1 MIFNQAVTTTTREFI
16 LKRVYDQV
24 TTGTPG
30 LMTFLQKTGT
40 GPLAKE
46 WISGT
51 SFQFP
56 IKYQD
61 TTNGGNMGIAD
72 KLDSDRQNVRVRT
85 DFNLHAANKPVVVAI
100 AETTANMGDEQ
111 IVDLLDTEFDSQAQS
126 LMTLMAQNLYTG
138 NGTGNDWDSL
148 ANAASDSTLFAT
160 YGSLSR
166 STYTAWN
173 GYYLALTGALTL
185 AKMATADD
193 AVTIGVDSPDL
204 DLTTKAIWSTYESLL
219 TPTVRATY
227 TTSGYPRMNA
237 WGGVSSPSSGL
248 AGEQGFVYLT
258 FRGTPIAKDEQV
270 PSGKF
275 FLTNSKG
282 FGFVGFNYQD
292 ENIMTA
298 NFRNTSDAVPSG
310 VPGNVKST
318 RGFQFRKMMSP
329 VDQLT
334 KVGYVIYAGDFI
346 ATEPRLQGTMAA
358 VS

>member
-1 MIFNQAVTTTTREFI
+1 MIFNAAVTTTTREFI
-16 LKRVYDQV
+16 LKKVYDQV

-30 LMTFLQKTGT
+30 LMTFLQK
-40 GPLAKE
+40 PKE
-46 WISGT
+46 WTSGT
-51 SFQFP
+51 TYEFA

-72 KLDSDRQNVRVRT
+72 RLDTDRQNVRVRAA
-85 DFNLHAANKPVVVAI
+85 FNLKASNKPIVVAI

-111 IVDLLDTEFDSQAQS
+111 IVNLLDTEFDSQAQS
-126 LMTLMAQNLYTG
+126 LMTLLAQNLYTG

-166 STYTAWN
+166 STYSAWN
-173 GYYLALTGALTL
+173 GYYLASAGALTL
-185 AKMATADD
+185 AKLATADD

-204 DLTTKAIWSTYESLL
+204 ALTTKSIWSTYESLL
-219 TPTVRATY
+219 TPTVRANFS
-227 TTSGYPRMNA
+227 TSGYPRMNA
-237 WGGVSSPSSGL
+237 WGGVPASAGL
-248 AGEQGFVYLT
+248 GGTQGFVYLT

-275 FLTNSKG
+275 FFVNTKG

-298 NFRNTSDAVPSG
+298 NFRDTSDAVPSG

-334 KVGYVIYAGDFI
+334 KVGYLIYAGNFV
-346 ATEPRLQGTMAA
+346 ATEPRLNGSMAG

>member
-16 LKRVYDQV
+16 LKKVFDQV

-30 LMTFLQKTGT
+30 LMTFLQKPAEWTTGT
-40 GPLAKE
+40 SYKFA
-46 WISGT
+46 
-51 SFQFP
+51 

-72 KLDSDRQNVRVRT
+72 KLDTNRQNVRVQAE
-85 DFNLHAANKPVVVAI
+85 FNLHAANKPVVVAI

-160 YGSLSR
+160 YGSLAR
-166 STYTAWN
+166 STYSVWS
-173 GYYLALTGALTL
+173 GYYLASAGALTL
-185 AKMATADD
+185 AKLATADD

-204 DLTTKAIWSTYESLL
+204 ALTTKAIWSTYESLL
-219 TPTVRATY
+219 TPSVRANFS
-227 TTSGYPRMNA
+227 TSGYPRMNA
-237 WGGVSSPSSGL
+237 WGGVPATPGMG
-248 AGEQGFVYLT
+248 AQQGFVYLT

-275 FLTNSKG
+275 FFTNTKG

-292 ENIMTA
+292 PNIMTA
-298 NFRNTSDAVPSG
+298 NFKQTSDAVPSG

-318 RGFQFRKMMSP
+318 RGFQFRKMMAP

-334 KVGYVIYAGDFI
+334 NVGYLIYAGDFV
-346 ATEPRLQGTMAA
+346 ATECRLQGQMAG

>member
-1 MIFNQAVTTTTREFI
+1 MIFNSAVTTTTREYI
-16 LKRVYDQV
+16 LPKVYDQV

-30 LMTFLQKTGT
+30 LMTFLQKQSLKQWTTGT
-40 GPLAKE
+40 SYKFA
-46 WISGT
+46 
-51 SFQFP
+51 

-72 KLDSDRQNVRVRT
+72 KLDTNRQNVRVQAN
-85 DFNLHAANKPVVVAI
+85 FNLKASNKPVVVAI

-126 LMTLMAQNLYTG
+126 MMTLMAQNLYTG

-148 ANAASDSTLFAT
+148 ANAASDSTLYST
-160 YGSLSR
+160 YGDLSR
-166 STYTAWN
+166 STYSVFS
-173 GYYLALTGALTL
+173 GYYLASAGALTL
-185 AKMATADD
+185 AKLATADD

-204 DLTTKAIWSTYESLL
+204 GLTTKALWSSYESLL
-219 TPTVRATY
+219 TPTVRANFSTA
-227 TTSGYPRMNA
+227 GYPRMNA
-237 WGGVSSPSSGL
+237 WGGVSAVTAGMG
-248 AGEQGFVYLT
+248 GEQGFVYLT

-275 FLTNSKG
+275 FLVNTKG
-282 FGFVGFNYQD
+282 FGFVGFDYQD
-292 ENIMTA
+292 TNIVTG
-298 NFRNTSDAVPSG
+298 NFRQTTDAVPAG

-334 KVGYVIYAGDFI
+334 NVGYILYAGNFV
-346 ATEPRLQGTMAA
+346 AVEPRLQGQLAGA
-358 VS
+358 S

>member
-1 MIFNQAVTTTTREFI
+1 LPDI
-16 LKRVYDQV
+16 YDQV

-30 LMTFLQKTGT
+30 LMTFLQKPKEWKTGT
-40 GPLAKE
+40 SYKFG
-46 WISGT
+46 
-51 SFQFP
+51 
-56 IKYQD
+56 IKYTD

-72 KLDSDRQNVRVRT
+72 RLDTDRQNVRVQAN
-85 DFNLHAANKPVVVAI
+85 FNLKAANKPVVVAI

-126 LMTLMAQNLYTG
+126 LMNLMAQNLYTG

-148 ANAASDSTLFAT
+148 ANAASDSTLYAT
-160 YGSLSR
+160 YGDLAR
-166 STYTAWN
+166 ATYSVFS
-173 GYYLALTGALTL
+173 GYYLASTGALTL
-185 AKMATADD
+185 AKLATADD

-204 DLTTKAIWSTYESLL
+204 ALTTKAIWSTYESLL
-219 TPTVRATY
+219 TPSVRANFS
-227 TTSGYPRMNA
+227 TSGYPRMNA
-237 WGGVSSPSSGL
+237 WGGVPATPGL
-248 AGEQGFVYLT
+248 GGQQGFVYLT

-275 FLTNSKG
+275 FLVNTKG

-298 NFRNTSDAVPSG
+298 NFKKTTDAVPAG

-334 KVGYVIYAGDFI
+334 KVGYLIYAGNFV
-346 ATEPRLQGTMAA
+346 ATEPRLQGTLSAT
-358 VS
+358 S

>member
-1 MIFNQAVTTTTREFI
+1 MIFNAAVTTTTREFI
-16 LKRVYDQV
+16 LPKIFDQV

-30 LMTFLQKTGT
+30 LMTFLQKPKEWKTGT
-40 GPLAKE
+40 SYKFG
-46 WISGT
+46 
-51 SFQFP
+51 

-72 KLDSDRQNVRVRT
+72 KLDSDRQNVRVQAE
-85 DFNLHAANKPVVVAI
+85 FNLKAANKPVVVAI

-138 NGTGNDWDSL
+138 NGSGNDWDSL
-148 ANAASDSTLFAT
+148 ANAASDSTLYAT
-160 YGSLSR
+160 YGGLSR

-173 GYYLALTGALTL
+173 GYYLASTGALTL
-185 AKMATADD
+185 AKLATADD
-193 AVTIGVDSPDL
+193 AVTIGTDSPDL

-219 TPTVRATY
+219 TPSVRANFS
-227 TTSGYPRMNA
+227 TSGYPRMNA
-237 WGGVSSPSSGL
+237 WGGVPSTPGL
-248 AGEQGFVYLT
+248 GGQQGFVYLT

-275 FLTNSKG
+275 FLTNTKG
-282 FGFVGFNYQD
+282 FGFVGFDYQD

-298 NFRNTSDAVPSG
+298 NFKQTSDAVPTG

-334 KVGYVIYAGDFI
+334 KVGYLIYAGAFV
-346 ATEPRLQGTMAA
+346 ATEPRLNGTLNGT
-358 VS
+358 S

>member
-1 MIFNQAVTTTTREFI
+1 MIFNEAVTTTTREFI
-16 LKRVYDQV
+16 LPKVFDQV

-30 LMTFLQKTGT
+30 LMSFLQKPKEWKTGT
-40 GPLAKE
+40 EYKFA
-46 WISGT
+46 
-51 SFQFP
+51 

-72 KLDSDRQNVRVRT
+72 KLDSNRENVRVQAS
-85 DFNLHAANKPVVVAI
+85 FNLKAANKPVVVAI

-126 LMTLMAQNLYTG
+126 LLTLMAQNLYTG

-148 ANAASDSTLFAT
+148 ANAAADSTVYAT
-160 YGSLSR
+160 YGGLSR
-166 STYTAWN
+166 STYSAWD
-173 GYYLALTGALTL
+173 GYYLASAGALTL
-185 AKMATADD
+185 AKLATADD

-204 DLTTKAIWSTYESLL
+204 ALTTKAIWSTYESLL
-219 TPTVRATY
+219 TPSVRANFS
-227 TTSGYPRMNA
+227 TSGYPRMNA
-237 WGGVSSPSSGL
+237 WGGVPSTPGMG
-248 AGEQGFVYLT
+248 AQQGFVYLT

-275 FLTNSKG
+275 HLVNTKG

-292 ENIMTA
+292 DSIMSA
-298 NFRNTSDAVPSG
+298 NFKKTSDAVPSG

-318 RGFQFRKMMSP
+318 RGFQFRKMMNP

-334 KVGYVIYAGDFI
+334 KVGYLIYAGDFV
-346 ATEPRLQGTMAA
+346 ATSPRLQGTLQGA
-358 VS
+358 S

>member
-16 LKRVYDQV
+16 LKKVYDQV

-30 LMTFLQKTGT
+30 LMTFLQKPKEWNTGT
-40 GPLAKE
+40 
-46 WISGT
+46 SY
-51 SFQFP
+51 QFP

-72 KLDSDRQNVRVRT
+72 RLDTNRQNVRVKT
-85 DFNLHAANKPVVVAI
+85 NFNLKAANKPVVVAI

-111 IVDLLDTEFDSQAQS
+111 IVNLLDTEFDSQAQS
-126 LMTLMAQNLYTG
+126 LMNLMAQNLYTG
-138 NGTGNDWDSL
+138 NGFGNDWDSL

-160 YGSLSR
+160 YGDLAR
-166 STYTAWN
+166 STYTAWQ
-173 GYYLALTGALTL
+173 GYYLASTGALTL
-185 AKMATADD
+185 AKLATADD

-204 DLTTKAIWSTYESLL
+204 ALTTKAIWSTYESLL
-219 TPTVRATY
+219 TPSVRANFSTA
-227 TTSGYPRMNA
+227 GYPRMNA
-237 WGGVSSPSSGL
+237 WGGVPASPGL
-248 AGEQGFVYLT
+248 GGTQGFVYLT

-275 FLTNSKG
+275 FLVNTKG

-298 NFRNTSDAVPSG
+298 NFKETSDGVPSG

-334 KVGYVIYAGDFI
+334 KVGYLIYAGNYV
-346 ATEPRLQGTMAA
+346 ATECRLQGTLAG

>member
-16 LKRVYDQV
+16 LKKVFDQV

-30 LMTFLQKTGT
+30 LMTFLQK
-40 GPLAKE
+40 PMDE
-46 WISGT
+46 WTTGT
-51 SFQFP
+51 SFKFA

-72 KLDSDRQNVRVRT
+72 KLDTDRQNVRVQAN
-85 DFNLHAANKPVVVAI
+85 FNLKAANKPVVVAI

-111 IVDLLDTEFDSQAQS
+111 IVDLLSTEFDSQAQS

-160 YGSLSR
+160 YGDLSR
-166 STYTAWN
+166 TTYPVFS
-173 GYYLALTGALTL
+173 GYYLASTGALTL
-185 AKMATADD
+185 AKLATADD

-204 DLTTKAIWSTYESLL
+204 ALTTKAIWSTYESLL
-219 TPTVRATY
+219 TPTVRANFS
-227 TTSGYPRMNA
+227 TTGYPRMNA
-237 WGGVSSPSSGL
+237 WGGVPASPGL
-248 AGEQGFVYLT
+248 GGTQGFVYLT

-275 FLTNSKG
+275 FLVNTKG

-298 NFRNTSDAVPSG
+298 NFKQTSDAVPSG

-334 KVGYVIYAGDFI
+334 KVGYLLYAGNFV
-346 ATEPRLQGTMAA
+346 ATQCRLQGTLASA
-358 VS
+358 S

>member
-16 LKRVYDQV
+16 IKKVYDQV

-30 LMTFLQKTGT
+30 LMTFLQT
-40 GPLAKE
+40 PKE
-46 WISGT
+46 WKSGT
-51 SFQFP
+51 DYQFP

-72 KLDSDRQNVRVRT
+72 RLDTDRQNVRVRAT
-85 DFNLHAANKPVVVAI
+85 FNLKAANKPVVVAI

-111 IVDLLDTEFDSQAQS
+111 IVDLLETEFDSQAQS

-138 NGTGNDWDSL
+138 NGVGNDWDSL

-160 YGSLSR
+160 YGGLSR
-166 STYTAWN
+166 STYTVWS
-173 GYYLALTGALTL
+173 GYYLASAGTLTL
-185 AKMATADD
+185 AKLATADD
-193 AVTIGVDSPDL
+193 AVTIGVDSPDIA
-204 DLTTKAIWSTYESLL
+204 LTTKAIWSTYESLL
-219 TPTVRATY
+219 TPSVRANFS
-227 TTSGYPRMNA
+227 TSGYPKMNA
-237 WGGVSSPSSGL
+237 WGGVAGKGAGL
-248 AGEQGFVYLT
+248 GGEQGFVYLT

-275 FLTNSKG
+275 FLCNTKG

-292 ENIMTA
+292 EAIMTA
-298 NFRNTSDAVPSG
+298 NFKQTSDAVPSG

-334 KVGYVIYAGDFI
+334 KVGYLIYAGNFV
-346 ATEPRLQGTMAA
+346 ATEPRLQGQLSGT
-358 VS
+358 S

>member
-16 LKRVYDQV
+16 LKKVYDQV

-30 LMTFLQKTGT
+30 LMTFLQK
-40 GPLAKE
+40 PMAE
-46 WISGT
+46 WITGT
-51 SFQFP
+51 SFKFA

-72 KLDSDRQNVRVRT
+72 KLDTNRQNVRVQAE
-85 DFNLHAANKPVVVAI
+85 FNLKAANKPVVVAI

-111 IVDLLDTEFDSQAQS
+111 IVDLLSTEFDSQAQS

-160 YGSLSR
+160 YGGLSR
-166 STYTAWN
+166 STYTAWQ
-173 GYYLALTGALTL
+173 GYYLASTGALTL
-185 AKMATADD
+185 AKLATADD

-204 DLTTKAIWSTYESLL
+204 ALTTKAIWSTYESLL
-219 TPTVRATY
+219 TPSVRANFS
-227 TTSGYPRMNA
+227 TSGYPRMNA
-237 WGGVSSPSSGL
+237 WGGVPASPGL
-248 AGEQGFVYLT
+248 GGQQGFVYLT

-275 FLTNSKG
+275 FFTNTKG

-298 NFRNTSDAVPSG
+298 NFKQTTDAVPAG

-334 KVGYVIYAGDFI
+334 KVGYLIYAGNFL
-346 ATEPRLQGTMAA
+346 ATEDRLQGQLAGA
-358 VS
+358 S

>member
-1 MIFNQAVTTTTREFI
+1 MIFNAAVTTTTREFI
-16 LKRVYDQV
+16 LKKVFDQV

-30 LMTFLQKTGT
+30 LMTFLQK
-40 GPLAKE
+40 PKE
-46 WISGT
+46 WTSGT
-51 SFQFP
+51 SFKFP

-61 TTNGGNMGIAD
+61 TSNGGNMGIAD
-72 KLDSDRQNVRVRT
+72 KLDTDRQNVRVNAE
-85 DFNLHAANKPVVVAI
+85 FYLKAANKPVVVAI

-111 IVDLLDTEFDSQAQS
+111 IVNLLDTEFDSQAQS

-148 ANAASDSTLFAT
+148 NNAASDSTLFAT

-166 STYTAWN
+166 STYSAWS
-173 GYYLALTGALTL
+173 GYYLASAGALTL
-185 AKMATADD
+185 AKLATADD

-204 DLTTKAIWSTYESLL
+204 AFTTKAIWSTYESLL
-219 TPTVRATY
+219 TPSVRANFS
-227 TTSGYPRMNA
+227 TSGYPRMNA
-237 WGGVSSPSSGL
+237 WGGVPSTPGQG
-248 AGEQGFVYLT
+248 AQQGFVYLT

-275 FLTNSKG
+275 FLVNSKG
-282 FGFVGFNYQD
+282 FGFVGFNYED

-298 NFRNTSDAVPSG
+298 NFKKTSDAVPSG

-334 KVGYVIYAGDFI
+334 KVGYLIYAGNFI
-346 ATEPRLQGTMAA
+346 ATAPRLNGQLSGA
-358 VS
+358 S

>member
-1 MIFNQAVTTTTREFI
+1 MIFNAAVTTTTREFI

-30 LMTFLQKTGT
+30 LMTFLQGT
-40 GPLAKE
+40 GKGQLGKE
-46 WISGT
+46 WTSGT

-72 KLDSDRQNVRVRT
+72 RLDTDRQNVRVRT
-85 DFNLHAANKPVVVAI
+85 DFNLKAANKPVVVAI

-148 ANAASDSTLFAT
+148 ANAASDSTLYAT

-166 STYTAWN
+166 STYTAWQ
-173 GYYLALTGALTL
+173 GYYLASTGALTL
-185 AKMATADD
+185 AKLATADD

-204 DLTTKAIWSTYESLL
+204 ALTTKAIWSTYESLL
-219 TPTVRATY
+219 TPSVRANFSTA
-227 TTSGYPRMNA
+227 GYPRMNA
-237 WGGVSSPSSGL
+237 WGGVPATPGMG
-248 AGEQGFVYLT
+248 AQQGFVYLT

-270 PSGKF
+270 PTGKF
-275 FLTNSKG
+275 FFVNTKG

-298 NFRNTSDAVPSG
+298 NFKQTSDAVPSG

-334 KVGYVIYAGDFI
+334 KVGYLIYAGNFI
-346 ATEPRLQGTMAA
+346 ATEPRLQGTLAGA
-358 VS
+358 S

>member
-1 MIFNQAVTTTTREFI
+1 MIFNAAVTTTTREFI
-16 LKRVYDQV
+16 LKKVFDQV

-30 LMTFLQKTGT
+30 LMTFLQK
-40 GPLAKE
+40 PKE
-46 WISGT
+46 WTSGT
-51 SFQFP
+51 SYKFA

-61 TTNGGNMGIAD
+61 TTNGGNIGVAD
-72 KLDSDRQNVRVRT
+72 RLDTDRQNVRVQA
-85 DFNLHAANKPVVVAI
+85 DFNLKAAYKPVVVAI

-111 IVDLLDTEFDSQAQS
+111 IVNLLDTEFDSQAQS
-126 LMTLMAQNLYTG
+126 LMTLLAQNLYTG

-148 ANAASDSTLFAT
+148 ANAGSDSTLFAT
-160 YGSLSR
+160 YGGLSR
-166 STYTAWN
+166 STYTTWN
-173 GYYLALTGALTL
+173 GYYLASTVALTL
-185 AKMATADD
+185 AKLATAED

-204 DLTTKAIWSTYESLL
+204 AFTTKAIWSTYESLL
-219 TPTVRATY
+219 TPAVRANFS
-227 TTSGYPRMNA
+227 TTGYPKMNA
-237 WGGVSSPSSGL
+237 WGGVPTGPTN
-248 AGEQGFVYLT
+248 GGVQGFVYLQ

-275 FLTNSKG
+275 FLSNSKG

-298 NFRNTSDAVPSG
+298 NFRQTTDAVPAG

-334 KVGYVIYAGDFI
+334 KVGYLIYAGNFV
-346 ATEPRLQGTMAA
+346 ATEPRLNGTLAGTT
-358 VS
+358 

>member
-1 MIFNQAVTTTTREFI
+1 MIFNTAVTTTTREFI
-16 LKRVYDQV
+16 LKKVYDQV

-30 LMTFLQKTGT
+30 LMTFLQK
-40 GPLAKE
+40 PMDE
-46 WISGT
+46 WTTGT
-51 SFQFP
+51 SFKFA

-72 KLDSDRQNVRVRT
+72 RLDTDRQNVRVQAN
-85 DFNLHAANKPVVVAI
+85 FNLKAANKPIVVAI

-138 NGTGNDWDSL
+138 NGSGNDWDSL

-166 STYTAWN
+166 ATYTAWQ
-173 GYYLALTGALTL
+173 GYYLASTGALTL
-185 AKMATADD
+185 AKLATADD

-204 DLTTKAIWSTYESLL
+204 ALTTKAIWSTYESLL
-219 TPTVRATY
+219 TPSVRANFS
-227 TTSGYPRMNA
+227 TSGYPRMNA
-237 WGGVSSPSSGL
+237 WGGVPTSPGL
-248 AGEQGFVYLT
+248 GGQQGFVYLT

-275 FLTNSKG
+275 FLVNTKG
-282 FGFVGFNYQD
+282 FGFVGFNYED
-292 ENIMTA
+292 PNIMTA
-298 NFRNTSDAVPSG
+298 NFRQTTDAVPAG

-318 RGFQFRKMMSP
+318 RGFQFRRMMAP

-334 KVGYVIYAGDFI
+334 NVGYLIYAGNFV
-346 ATEPRLQGTMAA
+346 ATECRLQGTLAG

>member
-1 MIFNQAVTTTTREFI
+1 MIFNAAVTTTTREFI
-16 LKRVYDQV
+16 LKKVFDQV

-30 LMTFLQKTGT
+30 LMTFLQK
-40 GPLAKE
+40 PKE
-46 WISGT
+46 WKSGT
-51 SFQFP
+51 SYKFA
-56 IKYQD
+56 IKYTD

-72 KLDSDRQNVRVRT
+72 KLDTDRQNTRVQAE
-85 DFNLHAANKPVVVAI
+85 FNLKAANKPVVVAI

-111 IVDLLDTEFDSQAQS
+111 IVDLLEAEFDSQAQS
-126 LMTLMAQNLYTG
+126 LMTLMGQNLYTG

-148 ANAASDSTLFAT
+148 SNAASDSTLFAT

-166 STYTAWN
+166 STYTAWQ
-173 GYYLALTGALTL
+173 GYYLASAGALTL
-185 AKMATADD
+185 AKLATAED

-204 DLTTKAIWSTYESLL
+204 AFTTKAIWSTYESLL
-219 TPTVRATY
+219 TPSVRANFS
-227 TTSGYPRMNA
+227 TTGYPKMNA
-237 WGGVSSPSSGL
+237 WGGVPTGPSNG
-248 AGEQGFVYLT
+248 GVQGFVFLQ

-275 FLTNSKG
+275 FLVNSKG

-298 NFRNTSDAVPSG
+298 NFKQTSDAVPTG

-334 KVGYVIYAGDFI
+334 KVGYLIYAGNFV
-346 ATEPRLQGTMAA
+346 ATQCRLNGQLAGA
-358 VS
+358 S

>member
-1 MIFNQAVTTTTREFI
+1 MIFNAAVTTTTREKI
-16 LKRVYDQV
+16 LKNVYDQV

-30 LMTFLQKTGT
+30 LMTFLQRQDKQK
-40 GPLAKE
+40 A
-46 WISGT
+46 WDSGT
-51 SFQFP
+51 SYQFP

-72 KLDSDRQNVRVRT
+72 RLDTDRQNVRVKT
-85 DFNLHAANKPVVVAI
+85 DFNLKAANKPVVVAI

-111 IVDLLDTEFDSQAQS
+111 IVNLLDTEFDSQAQS
-126 LMTLMAQNLYTG
+126 LMNVMAQNLYTG

-148 ANAASDSTLFAT
+148 ANAAADSTVFAT

-173 GYYLALTGALTL
+173 GYYLGAAGALTL
-185 AKMATADD
+185 AKLATADD
-193 AVTIGVDSPDL
+193 AVTIGVDEPDL
-204 DLTTKAIWSTYESLL
+204 SFTTKAIWSTYESLL
-219 TPTVRATY
+219 TPNVRANY
-227 TTSGYPRMNA
+227 QTSGFPRMNA
-237 WGGVSSPSSGL
+237 WGGVPNTPGQGAQQGYVFL
-248 AGEQGFVYLT
+248 A
-258 FRGTPIAKDEQV
+258 FRGTAIAKDEQV

-275 FLTNSKG
+275 FFVNSKG

-292 ENIMTA
+292 PDIMTA
-298 NFRNTSDAVPSG
+298 NFRQTTDAVPAG

-334 KVGYVIYAGDFI
+334 KVGYLIYAGNFI
-346 ATEPRLQGTMAA
+346 ATEPRLQGQMAG